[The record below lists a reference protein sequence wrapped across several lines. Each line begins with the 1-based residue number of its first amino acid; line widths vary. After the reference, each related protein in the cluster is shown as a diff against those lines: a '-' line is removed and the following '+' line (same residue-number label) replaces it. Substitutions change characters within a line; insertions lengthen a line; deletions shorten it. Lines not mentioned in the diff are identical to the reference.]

1 MAEAVDLLQEV
12 LELIFSYLCIASLLS
27 DIFSDSSW
35 KCVIK
40 KSKFCRRSRMTVD
53 RNYYNVLKLLILKTV
68 FTNVVEGSSEP
79 KRLEVAGGGS
89 ELLDLSSLD
98 PDLPP
103 D

>member
-1 MAEAVDLLQEV
+1 
-12 LELIFSYLCIASLLS
+12 
-27 DIFSDSSW
+27 
-35 KCVIK
+35 
-40 KSKFCRRSRMTVD
+40 MTVD